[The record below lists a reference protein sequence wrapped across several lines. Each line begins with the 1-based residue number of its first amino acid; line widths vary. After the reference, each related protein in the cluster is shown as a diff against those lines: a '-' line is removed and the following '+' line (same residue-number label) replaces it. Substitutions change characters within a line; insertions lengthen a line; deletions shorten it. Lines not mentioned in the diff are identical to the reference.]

1 MLKHSYALKMGAKKN
16 NPTLNQV
23 RVKEEK
29 KKFIKETLDVYTF
42 FWKIARGLSE
52 AASSVEIFLG
62 ARFQV
67 SSLSIVLKVLF
78 VRYN

>member
-23 RVKEEK
+23 RVKEQK
-29 KKFIKETLDVYTF
+29 KLIKEILEVYTF

-52 AASSVEIFLG
+52 VVFSLET
-62 ARFQV
+62 FQ
-67 SSLSIVLKVLF
+67 LRDFK
-78 VRYN
+78 

>member
-29 KKFIKETLDVYTF
+29 KFIKETLDVYTF
-42 FWKIARGLSE
+42 FWKSC
-52 AASSVEIFLG
+52 V
-62 ARFQV
+62 
-67 SSLSIVLKVLF
+67 
-78 VRYN
+78 

>member
-23 RVKEEK
+23 SVKEQK

-42 FWKIARGLSE
+42 FWKIARGLFEVVFSLE
-52 AASSVEIFLG
+52 T
-62 ARFQV
+62 FQ
-67 SSLSIVLKVLF
+67 LRDFK
-78 VRYN
+78 